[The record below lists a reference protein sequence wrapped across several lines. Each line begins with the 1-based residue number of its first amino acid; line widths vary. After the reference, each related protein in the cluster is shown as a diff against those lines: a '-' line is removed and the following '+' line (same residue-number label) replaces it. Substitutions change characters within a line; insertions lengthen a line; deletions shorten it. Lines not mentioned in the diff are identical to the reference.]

1 MEASA
6 DQLGLYLRSA
16 RTRKGLTLR
25 DVERETGV
33 SNAYL
38 SQLEG
43 GKIKQPSP
51 AVLQKLADFLE
62 ADFMKVMRLAGH
74 PVPVASQPSGT
85 LQDLAQRIGR
95 VTPDEADKI
104 AEYVE
109 FLRSKRK

>member
-1 MEASA
+1 MGIAAE
-6 DQLGLYLRSA
+6 QLGLYLRSA
-16 RTRKGLTLR
+16 RTSKGLTLR

-51 AVLQKLADFLE
+51 AVLQRLTDFLE
-62 ADFMKVMRLAGH
+62 ADFMEVMRLAGH
-74 PVPVASQPSGT
+74 PVPVVSQPSQT
-85 LQDLAQRIGR
+85 LQNLARRIGR

>member
-1 MEASA
+1 MEIGAEH
-6 DQLGLYLRSA
+6 LGLYLRSA
-16 RTRKGLTLR
+16 RTSKSLTLR

-51 AVLQKLADFLE
+51 AVLQRLAAFLE
-62 ADFMKVMRLAGH
+62 ADFMEVMRLAGH
-74 PVPVASQPSGT
+74 PVPAVTQPNRT
-85 LQDLAQRIGR
+85 LQDLSRRIGH
-95 VTPDEADKI
+95 VTSDEADKI